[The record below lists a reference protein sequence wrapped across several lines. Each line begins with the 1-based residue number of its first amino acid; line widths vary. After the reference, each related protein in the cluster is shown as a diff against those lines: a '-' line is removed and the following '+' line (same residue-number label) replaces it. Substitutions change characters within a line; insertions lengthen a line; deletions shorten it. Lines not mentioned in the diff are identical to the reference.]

1 VSLSDVE
8 PFSGDEEAEKGL
20 LSSQPQSEDT
30 QQTAIATDEADL
42 DEAIKGLKLVEKTRP
57 KLSGA
62 GRKRFRKALEA
73 GCTRE
78 EALIKAMTPAT
89 QNTPVRTETRRKRSN
104 LECRSSFD
112 QKETKKVK
120 IREDLTQK
128 GSATYAEAVGTI
140 QLGLQPIGFPEIT
153 LKASDV
159 ALIED
164 AILKV
169 VMEDKDKDIAP
180 AFRPSEFRPEGL
192 MVVKCLDQDT
202 EDWLKT
208 NFHRVKLPGDLKVK
222 ILTQKE
228 IPSPFTF

>member
-1 VSLSDVE
+1 
-8 PFSGDEEAEKGL
+8 
-20 LSSQPQSEDT
+20 
-30 QQTAIATDEADL
+30 
-42 DEAIKGLKLVEKTRP
+42 
-57 KLSGA
+57 
-62 GRKRFRKALEA
+62 
-73 GCTRE
+73 
-78 EALIKAMTPAT
+78 
-89 QNTPVRTETRRKRSN
+89 
-104 LECRSSFD
+104 
-112 QKETKKVK
+112 
-120 IREDLTQK
+120 
-128 GSATYAEAVGTI
+128 
-140 QLGLQPIGFPEIT
+140 
-153 LKASDV
+153 V